1 MKEKLKVAANAL
13 IFQCLLWAVSGN
25 SYASDLIDFEQ
36 YKGKYVL
43 YLDFWASW
51 CIPCRESFPWINKIN
66 SDYGD
71 AGLKVI
77 AINLDSNRE
86 DADNFLKHQPANFE
100 MVFDPEGKLAQAFD
114 IQGMP
119 SSVLIGRNGKVYSQH
134 IGFNAGRTV
143 LYENTIRKLLGE
155 E

>member
-1 MKEKLKVAANAL
+1 MKKKLKIIANVV
-13 IFQCLLWAVSGN
+13 IFQCLLLVGGGN
-25 SYASDLIDFEQ
+25 SYASGILDLEQ
-36 YKGKYVL
+36 YKGKYVV

-66 SDYGD
+66 SEYGE

-86 DADNFLKHQPANFE
+86 DADIFLKQQHANFE
-100 MVFDPEGKLAQAFD
+100 IVFDPEGKFAQDFD

-143 LYENTIRKLLGE
+143 LYENNIRKLLGE